1 MAHRFLT
8 ELVVLGAVVG
18 LGGCSA
24 IGGFA
29 ADQAAPGQVAR
40 LEPGE
45 LTGLPTPGGAAP
57 FGPPAEK
64 GNAVTQSF
72 KVTGLAP
79 GDVLAF
85 YADALPA
92 QGWIVSTPTGGTG
105 DVWRGQWAR
114 RDLIL
119 QVTAEPD
126 VDDGAAALPAPMSQL
141 DLVLSPG

>member
-1 MAHRFLT
+1 MTHRSISA
-8 ELVVLGAVVG
+8 LVLLGIVA

-24 IGGFA
+24 AGGFT
-29 ADQAAPGQVAR
+29 ADQPAPGNVPR

-45 LTGLPTPGGAAP
+45 LTGLPKPGGAAP
-57 FGPPAEK
+57 FGPPAET
-64 GNAVTQSF
+64 GTTVTQSF

-79 GDVLAF
+79 GDVLGF

-92 QGWIVSTPTGGTG
+92 QGWVVSTPSGGSG

-114 RDLIL
+114 SGRIL

-126 VDDGAAALPAPMSQL
+126 VDDDATAPAPMSQL
-141 DLVLSPG
+141 DLALSRG